1 MLLNT
6 THNDK
11 KIITQI
17 NDLVGKPYGLLD
29 NFKLKGIGSP
39 RLDIVK
45 ASNEIEKL
53 LNRDNHRNYGN
64 IELRPNGILFRFH
77 TRLETY
83 ALVIPYYKL
92 VIFKPGN
99 SYTLHIDQHFVSFE
113 ALPTHKSIHRF
124 VEKIMDF
131 QLKSKPDNFVEI
143 P

>member
-17 NDLVGKPYGLLD
+17 NDWVGKPFGLLD

-64 IELRPNGILFRFH
+64 IELRSKGIIFRFH

-99 SYTLHIDQHFVSFE
+99 SYTIHIDHHYVSFE
-113 ALPTHKSIHRF
+113 AMPTDKPIHRF
-124 VEKIMDF
+124 IEKIMDF
-131 QLKSKPDNFVEI
+131 QLKNKPNNLIEI
-143 P
+143 S